1 MTTRKKK
8 GYPVRA
14 LLKLIQPGARLIQTR
29 SNEADP
35 ESWEAFILC
44 GKMHAHISAAT
55 VEALETREWV
65 SAPRQMN
72 SAGTMAEFFL
82 TPSGRNI
89 AQEIIEYRDRFSQLA
104 LWGDEVLAELE
115 ELDEEEATQETLF

>member
-29 SNEADP
+29 ENDADP
-35 ESWEAFILC
+35 ENWEAFILC
-44 GKMHAHISAAT
+44 KKMHAHVSAAT

-65 SAPRQMN
+65 SAPRLMN
-72 SAGTMAEFFL
+72 DAGTIVEFFL

-115 ELDEEEATQETLF
+115 EEEEDEVTQETLF